1 MNVHSIS
8 LSTYF
13 CQERFIISQLDF
25 ISIHSATLFRNI
37 FSLTKSHL
45 KIFGERILFFH
56 GFLPTGISIIY
67 LLNENFLPLFILP
80 NRKNYSLFLLLFFFL
95 RTSFYLSQLTVN
107 ERRSWKYFPLSHPT
121 WGESPSFPWGAARTL
136 AISLTSSIP
145 FEFELN
151 LLWKPFL
158 VRLGSA
164 PSAGKK
170 ESYIIA
176 TVWKVC
182 ISGKTDI
189 WKRTMIWLNQSSQ
202 MYL

>member
-1 MNVHSIS
+1 MFTQYLLVLISVKSVSSYRNLTSSVFTVPLSLEIFFLSLKATWRFLAKEFFFFTVFFRLEFPSSIS
-8 LSTYF
+8 WMRIFFLCLF
-13 CQERFIISQLDF
+13 C
-25 ISIHSATLFRNI
+25 
-37 FSLTKSHL
+37 
-45 KIFGERILFFH
+45 
-56 GFLPTGISIIY
+56 PTGRTIPSSFSSSFFSRPPSISPS
-67 LLNENFLPLFILP
+67 LLSIREGHDN
-80 NRKNYSLFLLLFFFL
+80 
-95 RTSFYLSQLTVN
+95 
-107 ERRSWKYFPLSHPT
+107 YFPPCHPT

-136 AISLTSSIP
+136 AISLTSSVP

-164 PSAGKK
+164 PSAGKEK
-170 ESYIIA
+170 SYFVA